1 MRRLL
6 PFSLLGVLLPF
17 LGVGCGVAQPTAYTY
32 SVQIETSENATDGR
46 IVSLATPDTTMDAL
60 LHDAGIQTALQPRG
74 TEMHVTSLD
83 GVIATLSKEWHL
95 YINNTLTPLTQLEA
109 IPVHASDTIE
119 WKYEPPIQQN

>member
-1 MRRLL
+1 MPKFLL
-6 PFSLLGVLLPF
+6 LLLCGVLIPLLGI
-17 LGVGCGVAQPTAYTY
+17 GCRPVEPTAYTY
-32 SVQIETSENATDGR
+32 SVQIETSENNADGR
-46 IVSLATPDTTMDAL
+46 LVSLTTPDTTMSAL
-60 LHDAGIQTALQPRG
+60 LHDAGIQTTLQPRG

-119 WKYEPPIQQN
+119 WKYESPIKQN